1 MVVLIASLE
10 GEKTI
15 SLFSFYFLGNLY
27 SCIFLSFL
35 SNFARDLGF
44 FNFFHLNYLL
54 HILRLY
60 SQTYQFY
67 FNIILHMIKFIK
79 GFYDFCEIKIKNI
92 FLKTLLSKS
101 FPIFSIINLIS
112 YALAY

>member
-1 MVVLIASLE
+1 MVALIASLE

-44 FNFFHLNYLL
+44 FNFFHL
-54 HILRLY
+54 
-60 SQTYQFY
+60 
-67 FNIILHMIKFIK
+67 
-79 GFYDFCEIKIKNI
+79 
-92 FLKTLLSKS
+92 
-101 FPIFSIINLIS
+101 
-112 YALAY
+112 